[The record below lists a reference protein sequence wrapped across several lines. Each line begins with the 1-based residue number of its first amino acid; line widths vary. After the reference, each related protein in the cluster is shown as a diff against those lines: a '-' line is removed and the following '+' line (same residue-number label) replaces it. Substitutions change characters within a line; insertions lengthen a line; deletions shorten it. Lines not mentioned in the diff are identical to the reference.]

1 MRGKG
6 GDEMSLNIAEAKQR
20 LPLPELLARLGLGDR
35 AKKSARCP
43 FHEDGSN
50 SFSVFQHNG
59 ANFWKCFAGCGAGD
73 EITLLEKHEGLSR
86 GEAIRRYCELAGVNG
101 TGDRNAPLSRPVSP
115 PAHEA
120 NADKERPDQSEAW
133 RKCVAAF
140 TNDHAAKLATWRG
153 YSAELVGWLRERELV
168 GLHNG
173 KIAFPVHG
181 DGGKVLAIHY
191 RIPPKAEGERARWA
205 YWPEGVGV
213 RLLAIGDMAGAGY
226 VAAFESQWDLLAVA
240 DKLGVHR
247 KGGVPGWVFVATR
260 GADNGKLLAGVVP
273 KAAAVLAF
281 AQNDAA
287 GLKWLQSVADCAG
300 VTVKHVATPAAHK
313 DMADW
318 CKAGATLADLD
329 AAVAGAVDLKPQPDE
344 TAKRVVPVLEFLR
357 PSELLGYRPP
367 EGIVLA
373 GDCHVVR
380 GSVFVIGGAPGVGK
394 SRAGVA
400 LGVAGATGADW
411 FNLKVHARFRTMIV
425 QNENGRFRL
434 QREFADLDC
443 PALEDFVR
451 VCPPPPLGLAFDKV
465 EFQAALTA
473 AIADFRPDVILIDP
487 WNAVAR
493 DEKARDYLDTFNVI
507 RSVIP
512 TGDNAPALGIVAHT
526 RKPKNDERA
535 TGRGLLNLLA
545 GSYVLG
551 SVPRT
556 AFVLQSA
563 SDDPTDARVVWT
575 CCKNNDGELGE
586 RTAWQRRNGLFAPVA
601 DFDWTEFDRPASDRP
616 TVTEADVADVFQ
628 HGQRSVRKAEA
639 VADLQ
644 ERTGAGKSACYNAL
658 KLDGR
663 FAGHLA
669 ENEGLLTW
677 TP

>member
-1 MRGKG
+1 MRFDEATLATIREGNPIADVLTERGVPLRGQGKEQRAQRCPAREHSRPDAVSVNVESGQWHCHVCNNG
-6 GDEMSLNIAEAKQR
+6 GDVIAWLQQADSLSFPQAVET
-20 LPLPELLARLGLGDR
+20 LA
-35 AKKSARCP
+35 AR
-43 FHEDGSN
+43 
-50 SFSVFQHNG
+50 
-59 ANFWKCFAGCGAGD
+59 
-73 EITLLEKHEGLSR
+73 
-86 GEAIRRYCELAGVNG
+86 AGVELNG
-101 TGDRNAPLSRPVSP
+101 KGDRNAPLSRPASP
-115 PAHEA
+115 PVSAASAATTKTPAETETPGKRRVVVRYDYTSETGA
-120 NADKERPDQSEAW
+120 LLFQVERTDPKGFRQRRPDG
-133 RKCVAAF
+133 
-140 TNDHAAKLATWRG
+140 NG
-153 YSAELVGWLRERELV
+153 GWLYNL
-168 GLHNG
+168 
-173 KIAFPVHG
+173 
-181 DGGKVLAIHY
+181 DGVRRVLY
-191 RIPPKAEGERARWA
+191 RLPEVVKATGEIWIAEGERDCDTLTGLGFTATTNSGGAGKWRDEYNDALRGKSVVIVPDNDAPGLKHGDAVARSLH
-205 YWPEGVGV
+205 GVAASVRVV
-213 RLLAIGDMAGAGY
+213 RLPDT
-226 VAAFESQWDLLAVA
+226 VKDCT
-240 DKLGVHR
+240 D
-247 KGGVPGWVFVATR
+247 FVATFTDK
-260 GADNGKLLAGVVP
+260 ADAAERLALLAEG
-273 KAAAVLAF
+273 AAEY
-281 AQNDAA
+281 QPD
-287 GLKWLQSVADCAG
+287 
-300 VTVKHVATPAAHK
+300 
-313 DMADW
+313 
-318 CKAGATLADLD
+318 
-329 AAVAGAVDLKPQPDE
+329 AVAKPV
-344 TAKRVVPVLEFLR
+344 APVLEFLR